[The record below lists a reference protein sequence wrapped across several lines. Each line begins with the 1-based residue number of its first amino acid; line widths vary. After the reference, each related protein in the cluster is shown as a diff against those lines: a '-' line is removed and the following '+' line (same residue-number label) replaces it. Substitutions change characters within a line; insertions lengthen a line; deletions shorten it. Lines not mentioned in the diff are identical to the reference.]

1 MGIEWTK
8 EQKRAISYKQNRELL
23 ISAAAGAGK
32 TTVMVERVLQAC
44 FSRGIS
50 PEEFIILT
58 FTDKAAANMKK
69 KLEVE
74 LVKKVRAA
82 EEPADK
88 ARWQA
93 IQKEL
98 PLAQVSTIHSFCLR
112 LIKEYKHL
120 LVDCEGELYYPQDL
134 RTIDEYESKILQEE
148 ALDGLI
154 GEIYNYF
161 LDPETRK
168 AAAAREWPALFLD
181 EGISEEEW
189 FADFLAMQRLRGR
202 QKDDRGFREEIKA
215 GYGFLRSLPNYEA
228 WCREAFNRLIAEE
241 QDFVNSPAC
250 RYFLQ
255 ELEAYVFEAESVF
268 FNLENHPYY
277 AEIYKQE
284 KNKSQEKE
292 RFIDLYPKLKD
303 FVAAYRTRRP
313 AGSPIDT
320 LSPEDRSA
328 IWDACADF
336 NHKFPRWDLFRKD
349 TRNPVKTEYRDLF
362 ASRLGPLLQYLQGG
376 YEKKSYKEFGIA
388 QIKSPFLLTMEE
400 IKAYSAKMFPLLAR
414 FLEVLFLFDR
424 RYLALKR
431 EKNALDFSDYEHL
444 ALEIVRLPG
453 VSDILSR
460 SYREIIVDEYQD
472 TSPLQEALLQALQ
485 TDRISMLG
493 DIKQSIYLFRHANP
507 NIFNKK
513 LKHFV
518 DSTYQDPGGESPE
531 GETILLNKNF
541 RSRASLLGFI
551 NDFFASFLREET
563 GEIDYDE
570 SQRLIAG
577 FPDEAFPQA
586 RAAVSPCS
594 FVYCFEKKDSPQRT
608 GLSPAQAALLS
619 GLAKLLAQGFA
630 PEEVAI
636 LTRTKKL
643 ALEAQETLEMQG
655 IASQLNLEKE
665 FLNSRELRLLK
676 ALVELLANF
685 AQDLPLVA
693 VLRSEFGG
701 QAFTETELFQLAN
714 FSLEGERLA
723 HFYEEEE
730 TRRSFFYER
739 FLAYAK
745 TGPDEKLR
753 EKAAA
758 FLETYA
764 TWRKQATFLSLHDL
778 LRRIIEE
785 SSWLDSLSGQVQGR
799 DRLADV
805 DKFLEAADRYGK
817 NNPQDFSGFA
827 RYLEEIQK
835 HEVKFKEEDDGQVA
849 AGLVN
854 IMTMHGSKGLEF
866 PAVIYYEASHQKKA
880 ESLSDPRIFSVEE
893 GLAANYP
900 DESYDLLAPRSLYFY
915 MARDF
920 RDRAEAYR
928 LLYVAMTRAEEALC
942 ITGSPGRASEEKL
955 KELGALASKAR
966 ASQEAG
972 RFDSRFIADLK
983 TDFDLLFSFLSL
995 SFPDLLHIEEEAKK
1009 AEGLCLEKGACS
1021 LCFKEL
1027 SAMEAD
1033 FHEDYGR
1040 YLADKKE
1047 RERREGAE
1055 DSEGLGK
1062 EGLPDFSE
1070 PRELLAVDE
1079 KETNRSSEAT
1089 ILLADAFAFPES
1101 KKAKESLRKLLQ
1113 DSLPGD
1119 EKLFIPGKVTVSE
1132 LKGRLM
1138 KDGGHDGGSPLEPLM
1153 EMALSL
1159 REVPAEAG
1167 GQGGQEGL
1175 SPTEYGTFLHRL
1187 FERLDV
1193 VSYFN
1198 QAGDCQEEAAARTI
1212 YEARVRESVAERV
1225 FAPEEEAGALEA
1237 FPLVYSFLQSS
1248 LAKKL
1253 FIAERKGAFVGRE
1266 LPFTLAVPAIGLA
1279 EPGEDI
1285 SLVQGMIDLFF
1296 DSDEGTILVD
1306 YKSDR
1311 LYGTKEEREACLL
1324 RRYQVQMDYYAL
1336 AIERL
1341 RGRQVTE
1348 SYIWLIREGR
1358 AVPMA
1363 KTETS
1368 FMFDA

>member
-50 PEEFIILT
+50 PEKFIILT
-58 FTDKAAANMKK
+58 YTDKAAANMKK

-74 LVKKVRAA
+74 LAKKVRTA
-82 EEPADK
+82 EDPADK
-88 ARWQA
+88 ARWRA

-120 LVDCEGELYYPQDL
+120 LLDREGELYYPQDL
-134 RTIDEYESKILQEE
+134 RTIDKYESEILQEE

-154 GEIYNYF
+154 GEIYSYF
-161 LDPETRK
+161 LSPETRK
-168 AAAAREWPALFLD
+168 AVEAREWPALFLD
-181 EGISEEEW
+181 EGITEEEW
-189 FADFLAMQRLRGR
+189 FADFLAMQRLRDK
-202 QKDDRGFREEIKA
+202 QKDDRGFREDIKKS
-215 GYGFLRSLPNYEA
+215 YSFLRSLPNYEA
-228 WCREAFNRLIAEE
+228 WCREAFSRLIEEE
-241 QDFVNSPAC
+241 QDFPGSPAC
-250 RYFLQ
+250 QYFLE
-255 ELEAYVFEAESVF
+255 ELEGYLVNAEKAF
-268 FNLENHPYY
+268 FSLENHPYRD
-277 AEIYKQE
+277 EIYKPE
-284 KNKSQEKE
+284 KNKSKEKE

-303 FVAAYRTRRP
+303 FVAAYRTQRP
-313 AGSPIDT
+313 AGSPIDA

-328 IWDACADF
+328 IWDACAEF
-336 NHKFPRWDLFRKD
+336 NRNFPQWLLFQNRGENIEKAEF
-349 TRNPVKTEYRDLF
+349 RELF
-362 ASRLGPLLQYLQGG
+362 GSRLGPLLQFLQG
-376 YEKKSYKEFGIA
+376 SYGETTYSEFGIK
-388 QIKSPFLLTMEE
+388 QIKSPFLLTIEE
-400 IKAYSAKMFPLLAR
+400 IKAYSARMFPLLAR

-431 EKNALDFSDYEHL
+431 EKNVLDFSDYEHL
-444 ALEIVRLPG
+444 ALEIVHLPG

-460 SYREIIVDEYQD
+460 TYREIIVDEYQD
-472 TSPLQEALLQALQ
+472 TSPLQEALMQALQ
-485 TDRISMLG
+485 TDRITMLG

-507 NIFNKK
+507 NIFNNK
-513 LKHFV
+513 LKRFV
-518 DSTYQDPGGESPE
+518 DSTYADPSGVSRE

-541 RSRASLLGFI
+541 RSRASLLDFI
-551 NDFFASFLREET
+551 NNFFASFLREET

-577 FPDEAFPQA
+577 LPEEAFPQV
-586 RAAVSPCS
+586 RATVTPCS
-594 FVYCFEKKDSPQRT
+594 FVYCFEEKDRPQKADF
-608 GLSPAQAALLS
+608 SAAQTALLS
-619 GLAKLLAQGFA
+619 AVAKLLAQGFL
-630 PEEVAI
+630 PEEIAI
-636 LTRTKKL
+636 LARTRAL
-643 ALEAQETLEMQG
+643 ASEAQEALEKQG
-655 IASQLNLEKE
+655 IPTQLNMEKE
-665 FLNSRELRLLK
+665 FLNSTELRLLK

-693 VLRSEFGG
+693 ILRSELGG
-701 QAFTETELFQLAN
+701 QAFTETELFQVAS

-723 HFYEEEE
+723 HFYEEEEEE

-745 TGPDEKLR
+745 TGPDEALR

-764 TWRKQATFLSLHDL
+764 KWRKQATFLSLHDL

-785 SSWLDSLSGQVQGR
+785 SSWLDSLSGQFRGAE
-799 DRLADV
+799 RLADV
-805 DKFLEAADRYGK
+805 EKFLETADRYGK
-817 NNPQDFSGFA
+817 NNPQDFSGFSC
-827 RYLEEIQK
+827 YLEEIQK
-835 HEVKFKEEDDGQVA
+835 HKVEFKDEDDGQIS
-849 AGLVN
+849 AGVVN
-854 IMTMHGSKGLEF
+854 VMTMHGSKGLEF
-866 PAVIYYEASHQKKA
+866 PAVIYYEASYQKKA
-880 ESLSDPRIFSVEE
+880 ESLTDPRIFSVEE

-900 DESYDLLAPRSLYFY
+900 DESYDLLAPRRLYFQV
-915 MARDF
+915 ARDF
-920 RDRAEAYR
+920 RNKAENYR
-928 LLYVAMTRAEEALC
+928 LLYVAMTRAKEALC
-942 ITGSPGRASEEKL
+942 ITGSPGKRGSGSEKRLE
-955 KELGALASKAR
+955 ELETLASKAR
-966 ASQEAG
+966 ASEEGG
-972 RFDSRFIADLK
+972 RFDSRFLADLK
-983 TDFDLLFSFLSL
+983 SDFDLLFAFLSL
-995 SFPDLLHIEEEAKK
+995 NFPDLLHIEEEAKK

-1033 FHEDYGR
+1033 FQEAYSR
-1040 YLADKKE
+1040 YLAAGQEKTA
-1047 RERREGAE
+1047 GPE
-1055 DSEGLGK
+1055 DSEGLK
-1062 EGLPDFSE
+1062 EEGLPDFRE

-1101 KKAKESLRKLLQ
+1101 KEAKESLRTLLQ
-1113 DSLPGD
+1113 DRLPGD

-1138 KDGGHDGGSPLEPLM
+1138 KDGGHDGGDLPEPLM

-1159 REVPAEAG
+1159 REIPEEDS
-1167 GQGGQEGL
+1167 GQEDL

-1193 VSYFN
+1193 ASYFN
-1198 QAGDCQEEAAARTI
+1198 QAGDCQEEAAARSI

-1225 FAPEEEAGALEA
+1225 FAPEEEARAKEA

-1253 FIAERKGAFVGRE
+1253 FLAERKGAFVGRE

-1279 EPGEDI
+1279 DPGEEI

-1311 LYGTKEEREACLL
+1311 LHGTKEEREACLL

-1358 AVPMA
+1358 AVRMP
-1363 KTETS
+1363 KTEIRFTLN
-1368 FMFDA
+1368 A